1 MDAIY
6 VNGNI
11 LTMDEENP
19 RVESVYTK
27 YDRICG
33 VGSTDEVRNMAGTR
47 AEVIDLGGNTMLPGF
62 VDTHNHMCMYALLTD
77 QADCRAAA
85 GCVTRSDVIDSIK
98 AMADKTP
105 KGQWIMGWGYAPY
118 LLQDKSDLTREDL
131 DLAGT
136 DHPICLV
143 HISVHGCVVNS
154 LGLKELGFS
163 RETPDPPGGKI
174 LRGANGEPNGI
185 LQESAFMG
193 PLFFVKPS
201 IYSKIISGYSE
212 EGKAE
217 MMARCIG
224 AYHKLGLVG
233 VHDPFVDAATL
244 RIYQDVVG
252 PHGSPFRL
260 DAYILNYQADPLME
274 IGIRGGFGSSWL
286 KVGHVKVFLDGG
298 MSSRTAAVHEPY
310 ANGGTGI
317 TNYDQ
322 DAIDREIAK
331 FDRAGYSIS
340 IHAQGDRGIGM
351 ALDAFERTMDEG
363 NPLRHHI
370 VHAGNITPE
379 QIDRVKGMNLYI
391 TSQANFLSLL
401 GDGFIEAYGLERAQG
416 LYPFNTIL
424 NKGIKFSLSSD
435 CPVADPDPLI
445 GLRDAIL
452 RKTAE
457 GQIIG
462 KNEGL
467 TAEKALAMYTRE
479 AAYFSF
485 EECEKGTI
493 SEGMA
498 ADFVVLDKDP
508 TRTAPEDI
516 PDTKVQMTVVGGRIV
531 YKR

>member
-351 ALDAFERTMDEG
+351 ALDAFRTDHGRGQSPSPSYRSCGQHHPGADRPGQGDE
-363 NPLRHHI
+363 PLHHEPGELLVASGRRI
-370 VHAGNITPE
+370 YRSVRTRTGPGALSFQHHPE
-379 QIDRVKGMNLYI
+379 Q
-391 TSQANFLSLL
+391 
-401 GDGFIEAYGLERAQG
+401 GDQIF
-416 LYPFNTIL
+416 
-424 NKGIKFSLSSD
+424 
-435 CPVADPDPLI
+435 PVI
-445 GLRDAIL
+445 GLPRGGPGPAD
-452 RKTAE
+452 RSQ
-457 GQIIG
+457 GR
-462 KNEGL
+462 NP
-467 TAEKALAMYTRE
+467 
-479 AAYFSF
+479 
-485 EECEKGTI
+485 
-493 SEGMA
+493 SEDG
-498 ADFVVLDKDP
+498 
-508 TRTAPEDI
+508 
-516 PDTKVQMTVVGGRIV
+516 
-531 YKR
+531 